1 MVGGH
6 EWDECRGLCPWGW
19 QWPQHGPVGTVG
31 WRPHP
36 VACGGE
42 YWCCQRFREPSVQ
55 PCPSPC
61 MKAFGCSQGL
71 ALSTQ
76 VVEGCTLPFA
86 PAGNFRG
93 LNSPWA
99 NFTGLKASM
108 SASPLRSLSSALAQP
123 RHLCARALVICST
136 ALCHSSN
143 LLSSRREL

>member
-1 MVGGH
+1 MQRSLPLGLAVAPARSRRDGGM
-6 EWDECRGLCPWGW
+6 ETTSSGVWWGVLVL
-19 QWPQHGPVGTVG
+19 PAV
-31 WRPHP
+31 
-36 VACGGE
+36 
-42 YWCCQRFREPSVQ
+42 QRAFSAAL
-55 PCPSPC
+55 PSPC

-143 LLSSRREL
+143 LLSSRWEL